1 MPSSSEPH
9 DVARVL
15 RAVPAFA
22 GLESATL
29 EFVARQA
36 LPRHYAAGEV
46 LFLEGEPCAGLFIV
60 EHGWLKAVKSAPS
73 GREQII
79 RIVEAGELFN
89 EVEVFAGV
97 PNQTTVIAL
106 EPAVVCNISHRSM
119 RQLMQEHPDFAHVIN
134 EDLARRV
141 LQLLALVEDLSLRSV
156 EARLARVLLESAAG
170 GEVPRRPW
178 TTQAEMAARL
188 GTVPDVLNRALR
200 SLVEEGL
207 IELDRRRIKILD
219 APRLAKKAAGET

>member
-1 MPSSSEPH
+1 MPTVKPESVGTMPHSNEPH
-9 DVARVL
+9 DVNRVL

-22 GLESATL
+22 KLEQATL
-29 EFVARQA
+29 EIVAREA
-36 LPRHYAAGEV
+36 VPRHYEADEM

-60 EHGWLKAVKSAPS
+60 ERGWLKAVKISPS

-79 RIVEAGELFN
+79 RIVGAGVLFN

-106 EPAVVCNISHRSM
+106 ESSEVCTISYPTM
-119 RQLMQEHPDFAHVIN
+119 RQLLEKHPDFARIIN

-156 EARLARVLLESAAG
+156 ESRLARVLLESASG
-170 GEVPRRPW
+170 DEVP
-178 TTQAEMAARL
+178 
-188 GTVPDVLNRALR
+188 
-200 SLVEEGL
+200 
-207 IELDRRRIKILD
+207 
-219 APRLAKKAAGET
+219 

>member
-1 MPSSSEPH
+1 MPPPGEPH
-9 DVARVL
+9 DAARVL

-22 GLESATL
+22 GLEPSTL
-29 EFVARQA
+29 EFVARKA
-36 LPRHYAAGEV
+36 IPRHYAAGEV

-79 RIVEAGELFN
+79 RIVGSGELFN

-97 PNQTTVIAL
+97 PNQTTVMAL
-106 EPAVVCNISHRSM
+106 EPSEVCAISYQEM
-119 RQLMQEHPDFAHVIN
+119 RLLMQEHPDFARIIN
-134 EDLARRV
+134 ENLARRV

-156 EARLARVLLESAAG
+156 EARLARVLMESAAG
-170 GEVPRRPW
+170 DEVPRRRW
-178 TTQAEMAARL
+178 ATQAEMAARL

-200 SLVEEGL
+200 TLVEEGL
-207 IELDRRRIKILD
+207 IELDRRRIKIVN
-219 APRLAKKAAGET
+219 PQKLASKAAGET

>member
-1 MPSSSEPH
+1 MPPSNEPH
-9 DVARVL
+9 DVNRVL
-15 RAVPAFA
+15 RAVTSFT
-22 GLESATL
+22 GLEPETL
-29 EFVARQA
+29 EFVAREA
-36 LPRHYAAGEV
+36 MPRPYAAGEV

-60 EHGWLKAVKSAPS
+60 ERGWLKAVKIAPS

-79 RIVEAGELFN
+79 RIVGAGELFN

-106 EPAVVCNISHRSM
+106 EPSMVCSISVPSM
-119 RQLMQEHPDFAHVIN
+119 RQLMQAHPDFARIIN
-134 EDLARRV
+134 ENLARRV

-156 EARLARVLLESAAG
+156 EARLAKVLLENGTA
-170 GEVPRRPW
+170 GEVPRRRW

-207 IELDRRRIKILD
+207 VELDRRRIKILD
-219 APRLAKKAAGET
+219 AQRLTQKAQGDS

>member
-1 MPSSSEPH
+1 MSSDHPH
-9 DVARVL
+9 DVNRVL

-22 GLESATL
+22 GLEPATL
-29 EFVARQA
+29 ETVAREA
-36 LPRHYAAGEV
+36 IPRHYAANEV

-60 EHGWLKAVKSAPS
+60 ETGWLKSVKISPS

-79 RIVEAGELFN
+79 RIVGAGELFN

-106 EPAVVCNISHRSM
+106 EPSVVCAISYPAM
-119 RQLMQEHPDFAHVIN
+119 RALMRAHPDFARIIN
-134 EDLARRV
+134 ENLARRV

-156 EARLARVLLESAAG
+156 EARLAKVLLESASG
-170 GEVPRRPW
+170 GEVPRRQW
-178 TTQAEMAARL
+178 TTQAERAARL

-207 IELDRRRIKILD
+207 IELDRRQIKILD
-219 APRLAKKAAGET
+219 AQKLAKKAAGEF

>member
-1 MPSSSEPH
+1 MAPSNEPH

-22 GLESATL
+22 GLEPATL
-29 EFVARQA
+29 AYVAREA
-36 LPRHYAAGEV
+36 IPRHYAAGEV
-46 LFLEGEPCAGLFIV
+46 LFLAGEPCAGLYIV
-60 EHGWLKAVKSAPS
+60 EHGWLKEVKTAPS

-79 RIVEAGELFN
+79 RIIGAGELFN

-106 EPAVVCNISHRSM
+106 EPSVVCTISYQDI
-119 RQLMQEHPDFAHVIN
+119 RQLMQEHSDFAHIIN
-134 EDLARRV
+134 VDLARRV

-156 EARLARVLLESAAG
+156 EARLARVLLDNAAG
-170 GEVPRRPW
+170 DEVPRRRW

-200 SLVEEGL
+200 SLVEDGL

-219 APRLAKKAAGET
+219 APRLTKKAAGET

>member
-1 MPSSSEPH
+1 MKEHAH
-9 DVARVL
+9 DVDRVL

-22 GLESATL
+22 GLEPATL
-29 EFVARQA
+29 EVVAREA
-36 LPRHYAAGEV
+36 IPRHYEADEV

-60 EHGWLKAVKSAPS
+60 ERGWLKAVKISLS

-79 RIVEAGELFN
+79 RIVGAGDLFN

-106 EPAVVCNISHRSM
+106 ERSEVCTISYPTM
-119 RQLMQEHPDFAHVIN
+119 RQLLGEHPDLASIVN

-141 LQLLALVEDLSLRSV
+141 LQLLSLVEDLSLRSV
-156 EARLARVLLESAAG
+156 ESRLAKVLLESASG
-170 GEVPRRPW
+170 DEVPRQRW
-178 TTQAEMAARL
+178 TTQAAMASRL

-219 APRLAKKAAGET
+219 PQRLAQKAEGKS

>member
-22 GLESATL
+22 GLEPATL

-36 LPRHYAAGEV
+36 VPRHYSAGEV
-46 LFLEGEPCAGLFIV
+46 LFLEDEPCAGLFIV
-60 EHGWLKAVKSAPS
+60 EHGWLKAVKTAPS
-73 GREQII
+73 GRELII
-79 RIVEAGELFN
+79 RILAEGELFN

-106 EPAVVCNISHRSM
+106 EPSVACAISYQDM
-119 RQLMQEHPDFAHVIN
+119 RRLMQEHADFARVIT

-156 EARLARVLLESAAG
+156 EARLARVLLESASG
-170 GEVPRRPW
+170 GEVPRRSW
-178 TTQAEMAARL
+178 ATQAEMAARL

-219 APRLAKKAAGET
+219 RPQLAKKAAGET

>member
-1 MPSSSEPH
+1 MPPSTEPH

-22 GLESATL
+22 GLEAATL
-29 EFVARQA
+29 EFVAREA
-36 LPRHYAAGEV
+36 IPRHYAAGEV

-60 EHGWLKAVKSAPS
+60 EHGWLKAVKTSSS

-79 RIVEAGELFN
+79 RIVGEGELFN
-89 EVEVFAGV
+89 EVEIFAGV

-106 EPAVVCNISHRSM
+106 EPSVVCAISYRSM

-156 EARLARVLLESAAG
+156 EARLARVLLESASG
-170 GEVPRRPW
+170 GEVPRRRW

>member
-1 MPSSSEPH
+1 MPPSNDPH
-9 DVARVL
+9 DVNRVL

-22 GLESATL
+22 GLEPATL
-29 EFVARQA
+29 EFVAREA
-36 LPRHYAAGEV
+36 IPRPYAAGEV

-60 EHGWLKAVKSAPS
+60 ESGWLKVVKTSPS

-79 RIVEAGELFN
+79 RIVGAGELFN

-97 PNQTTVIAL
+97 PNQTTVLAL
-106 EPAVVCNISHRSM
+106 EPAVVCTISYPAM
-119 RQLMQEHPDFAHVIN
+119 RQLLHQHPDFARIIN
-134 EDLARRV
+134 ENLARRV

-156 EARLARVLLESAAG
+156 EARLARVLLESASA
-170 GEVPRRPW
+170 GEVPRRRW

-207 IELDRRRIKILD
+207 IELDRRHIKILD
-219 APRLAKKAAGET
+219 PQKLAQKADGES

>member
-1 MPSSSEPH
+1 MKEHPH
-9 DVARVL
+9 DVDRVL

-22 GLESATL
+22 RLEQATL
-29 EFVARQA
+29 EVVAREA
-36 LPRHYAAGEV
+36 VPRHYEIDEV

-60 EHGWLKAVKSAPS
+60 ESGWLKAVKISPS

-79 RIVEAGELFN
+79 RIVGAGELFN

-97 PNQTTVIAL
+97 QNQTTVIAL
-106 EPAVVCNISHRSM
+106 EPSEVCTIPYSTM
-119 RQLMQEHPDFAHVIN
+119 RQVMQQHPDFTRIIN

-156 EARLARVLLESAAG
+156 EARLAKVLLESASGA
-170 GEVPRRPW
+170 EVPRRRW
-178 TTQAEMAARL
+178 TTQAAMAARL

-219 APRLAKKAAGET
+219 PQKLARKAEGKA